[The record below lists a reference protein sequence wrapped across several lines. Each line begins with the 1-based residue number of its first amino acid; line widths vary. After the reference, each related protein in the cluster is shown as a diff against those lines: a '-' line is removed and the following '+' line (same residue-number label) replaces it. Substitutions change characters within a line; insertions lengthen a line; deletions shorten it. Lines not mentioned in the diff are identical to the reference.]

1 MSIKST
7 IAAVAATPL
16 LFSGAAFAG
25 PYVNLEA
32 TGSYPDGAYSSGGLE
47 AQIGYE
53 GATENGIG
61 WTATNAGIYSP
72 TTSISSP
79 LDGNYLLNYNSRVG
93 GIERTDGDEFT
104 FVSVAIQ
111 GDSRYSVSTDV
122 QFRAYKNGSMV
133 QDETRNIST
142 SEWIIQTF
150 NWSDIDK
157 YTWDPINPSTS
168 NVAQDNLIYI
178 P

>member
-32 TGSYPDGAYSSGGLE
+32 TGSYPDGAYSSGGIE

-61 WTATNAGIYSP
+61 WYAS
-72 TTSISSP
+72 
-79 LDGNYLLNYNSRVG
+79 VG
-93 GIERTDGDEFT
+93 PKVTHTEVADEF
-104 FVSVAIQ
+104 
-111 GDSRYSVSTDV
+111 GDVEISGYLGGSYDKFYGEIYGVTNDDDV
-122 QFRAYKNGSMV
+122 DFSGKIGARFK
-133 QDETRNIST
+133 
-142 SEWIIQTF
+142 F
-150 NWSDIDK
+150 
-157 YTWDPINPSTS
+157 
-168 NVAQDNLIYI
+168 
-178 P
+178 